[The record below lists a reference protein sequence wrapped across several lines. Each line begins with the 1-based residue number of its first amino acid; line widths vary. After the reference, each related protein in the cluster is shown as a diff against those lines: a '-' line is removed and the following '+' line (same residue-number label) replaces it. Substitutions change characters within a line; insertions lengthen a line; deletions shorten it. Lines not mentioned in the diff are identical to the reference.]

1 MISTDDDVENFV
13 NLFRPLAGQ
22 QAVEVFRLGRADV
35 LQNMGEPLPGILPKR
50 LARTEKGVHYGGAA
64 AGVVIPAVQVGVLA
78 HHHVAYLPLGVIIV
92 NRHAGY
98 LYIIREFIIM
108 AQKLVFF
115 EDRSPARQNKQACSA
130 LVLRNGS
137 WPYK

>member
-35 LQNMGEPLPGILPKR
+35 LQDMGEPLPGILPKR

-64 AGVVIPAVQVGVLA
+64 AYKDFLYYFHLRRMRRTPCDER
-78 HHHVAYLPLGVIIV
+78 LP
-92 NRHAGY
+92 
-98 LYIIREFIIM
+98 
-108 AQKLVFF
+108 
-115 EDRSPARQNKQACSA
+115 
-130 LVLRNGS
+130 
-137 WPYK
+137 